1 MTQARDEADFAAR
14 LEQLRRSVDLRLD
27 REVHWFHEGEPFE
40 HPRLIALFDR
50 GIDAH
55 PETGEPIVHIG
66 DRWCYVR
73 ADDTPFIVR
82 RLELAE
88 DGFFAHL
95 NNGERWAVPAAGF
108 EARGDHVYVQL
119 DAARHRWARLD
130 RATQS
135 RLWGDLDADADPPVV
150 RNAAGIWPVRA

>member
-1 MTQARDEADFAAR
+1 MTPDEWAAK

-27 REVHWFHEGEPFE
+27 REGRWYHEGEAFE
-40 HPRLIALFDR
+40 HARLIALFDR

-66 DRWCYVR
+66 ERWCYFA

-82 RLELAE
+82 RLESTPEGLVAQ
-88 DGFFAHL
+88 L
-95 NNGERWAVPAAGF
+95 NNGERHPVPAAGF
-108 EARGDHVYVQL
+108 EVAGDFVYVQL
-119 DAARHRWARLD
+119 APHRRARLD

-135 RLWGDLDADADPPVV
+135 RLWGWLDEGPPIEVVTDAG
-150 RNAAGIWPVRA
+150 RWPVAY

>member
-1 MTQARDEADFAAR
+1 MTEARDEAAFAAR

-27 REVHWFHEGEPFE
+27 REGRWFHEGEPFE
-40 HPRLIALFDR
+40 HARLIALFDR

-66 DRWCYVR
+66 DRWCYFQ
-73 ADDTPFIVR
+73 AEDTPFLVR
-82 RLELAE
+82 RLEVAD

-95 NNGERWAVPAAGF
+95 NNGERLAVPATGF
-108 EARGDHVYVQL
+108 EAHGDHVYVDL
-119 DAARHRWARLD
+119 APDRHRRARLD

-135 RLWGDLDADADPPVV
+135 RLWADLDADGACIV
-150 RNAAGIWPVRA
+150 NAAGRWPVRS